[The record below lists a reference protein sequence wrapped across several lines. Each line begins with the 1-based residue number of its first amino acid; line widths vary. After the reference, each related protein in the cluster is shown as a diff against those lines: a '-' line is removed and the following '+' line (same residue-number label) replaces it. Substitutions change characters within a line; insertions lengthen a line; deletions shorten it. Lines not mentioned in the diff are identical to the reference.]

1 MPGSWGITPRESVRG
16 ECESR
21 GEDAVVAG
29 CLDILTGRNV
39 DERLLR
45 VLAGPAAEQVLDGR
59 EGGTA
64 GYWPRVWAT
73 RGLLYAWN
81 ERATATVVLAVS
93 DEAWRVRE
101 MAAKVIA
108 RHRIDDGLGAV
119 IRLSGDPVPRVRR
132 AAQRAIA
139 VLTEAA
145 ALAPSA
151 SPSRSSMSP
160 RSRAAIGAASGCPE
174 SMARW

>member
-16 ECESR
+16 ECECH
-21 GEDAVVAG
+21 GEEAVVAG
-29 CLDILTGRNV
+29 CLDVLTGRNV

-45 VLAGPAAEQVLDGR
+45 VLGGPAAEQVLDGR

-64 GYWPRVWAT
+64 GYWPRVWAS

-81 ERATATVVLAVS
+81 ETATATVVLAAS

-101 MAAKVIA
+101 TAAKVIA
-108 RHRIDDGLGAV
+108 KHRIDDGLDAM
-119 IRLSGDPVPRVRR
+119 IRLKGDPVPRVRV

-139 VLTEAA
+139 VLTAA
-145 ALAPSA
+145 
-151 SPSRSSMSP
+151 
-160 RSRAAIGAASGCPE
+160 GA
-174 SMARW
+174 

>member
-1 MPGSWGITPRESVRG
+1 VPGSWGITPRESVRG
-16 ECESR
+16 ESECH
-21 GEDAVVAG
+21 GEEAVVAG
-29 CLDILTGRNV
+29 CLDVLTGRNV

-45 VLAGPAAEQVLDGR
+45 VLGGPAAEQVLDGR

-81 ERATATVVLAVS
+81 ETATATVVLAAS

-108 RHRIDDGLGAV
+108 RHRIDNGLDAV
-119 IRLSGDPVPRVRR
+119 IRLRGDPVPRVRA

-139 VLTEAA
+139 VLTAA
-145 ALAPSA
+145 
-151 SPSRSSMSP
+151 
-160 RSRAAIGAASGCPE
+160 GA
-174 SMARW
+174 